1 MGRTGLEPATF
12 CTSSVKRPLFR
23 KMQPKEIDD
32 LLERFRDFV
41 LVDLRRDKK
50 TTHDHIYYVRK
61 FLEQLSKP
69 VDTIV
74 IDDVRA
80 YFRALNRASASCHTY
95 KNTLSA
101 LKVFFRDF
109 LAKPQLVESFKFPRP
124 PFKPKH
130 IVAKEQLQTFFECLE
145 LPKEKALFLLYAT
158 SGLRRN
164 EVICLRPENID
175 FNNRMITPC
184 VHEGNTKRS
193 WVSFFNVE
201 AEKALNEYLASRK
214 VSVSP
219 RIFPM
224 PRNEERGLWETA
236 NEKTKMNITPQRLRE
251 WFCCEMA
258 LLGVNDRYIDA
269 FCGRT
274 PKTILARNYTDYS
287 PEKLKPIY
295 EKAGIKVIA

>member
-1 MGRTGLEPATF
+1 
-12 CTSSVKRPLFR
+12 
-23 KMQPKEIDD
+23 
-32 LLERFRDFV
+32 
-41 LVDLRRDKK
+41 
-50 TTHDHIYYVRK
+50 
-61 FLEQLSKP
+61 
-69 VDTIV
+69 
-74 IDDVRA
+74 
-80 YFRALNRASASCHTY
+80 
-95 KNTLSA
+95 
-101 LKVFFRDF
+101 
-109 LAKPQLVESFKFPRP
+109 LVESFKFPRP

-130 IVAKEQLQTFFECLE
+130 IVTKEQLQTFYDCLE

-164 EVICLRPENID
+164 EVICLRPENVD

-201 AEKALNEYLASRK
+201 AKKALNEYLASRK

-236 NEKTKMNITPQRLRE
+236 NEKTIMNITPQRLRE

-287 PEKLKPIY
+287 PEKLKQIY
-295 EKAGIKVIA
+295 EKGGIKVIA